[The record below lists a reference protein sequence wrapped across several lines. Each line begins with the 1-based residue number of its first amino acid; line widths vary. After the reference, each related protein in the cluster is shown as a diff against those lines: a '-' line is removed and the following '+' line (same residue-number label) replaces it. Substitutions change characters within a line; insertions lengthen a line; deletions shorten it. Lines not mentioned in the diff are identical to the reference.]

1 MRLIIS
7 VSLNSPGNKVAKQ
20 RGHTALLLLALR
32 KLGGLAFDAAR
43 AKDLAPGAPRFPR
56 SLRRGR
62 SVASRRGPPLI
73 ARDKR
78 ES

>member
-43 AKDLAPGAPRFPR
+43 AKDLASGVPRFLVP
-56 SLRRGR
+56 
-62 SVASRRGPPLI
+62 
-73 ARDKR
+73 
-78 ES
+78 